1 MTMRARVLSVAAA
14 AVGIVVLMGC
24 LLVVSLQ
31 GRRSRDRTVAAEEQV
46 MLLGDLRL
54 ASSLYVHALLD
65 AIKTHGDVE
74 DVREEALL
82 RADSVFQ
89 RLRALAEQ
97 EEAAGGEP
105 SSTRFVPV
113 ERLGEAQRRWL
124 MGMATLAREAAR
136 EAEVRFLNES
146 RHAFSRDVEPLLL
159 LALQREEAEK
169 QALLRERNQAFE
181 VAEALG
187 VGVPLVSLLLVG
199 SLALTLRA
207 PLRSSLRDFQA
218 GAERMGQGDFGQLLP
233 EHRHDEYGPLAQ
245 AFNRMARQ
253 LQALIAEKQ
262 RQAREDAEACERETR
277 RQYTVLEERVR
288 ERTLELEQANTLLT
302 ESRWQLHDMQAQ
314 LLFSDRL
321 ALVGQLAAGI
331 GHEINNPLAFIIS
344 NLEFIQAELARR
356 QASAEL
362 AVALAET
369 QEGVERVR
377 LIVRELGSLTRP
389 DTIESGPVDLG
400 AVVRSAEKMALHLI
414 RTRARLVRE
423 VDETLAVYG
432 NGPRL
437 CQVLLNLLLN
447 AAHAIEPGQA
457 RDHLIRV
464 SVRALGVEKV
474 LVEVEHSGCGLAP
487 SDEGRV
493 FDPFFITQAVGMGT
507 GLKLSVC
514 HGIIASHG
522 GELSV
527 ESELGKGTTFRV
539 VLPMFARGARDGSQF
554 APEREASASPVHDE
568 QDAVM
573 ADLESSLRRQAS

>member
-1 MTMRARVLSVAAA
+1 MTLRARVLLVAAA

-31 GRRSRDRTVAAEEQV
+31 GRRSRDRSLAVEEQV

-65 AIKTHGDVE
+65 AIETHGVVE

-89 RLRALAEQ
+89 RLHALAEQ

-105 SSTRFVPV
+105 SNTKSVPLD
-113 ERLGEAQRRWL
+113 RLGEAQRRWL

-159 LALQREEAEK
+159 ALQREEAEK

-187 VGVPLVSLLLVG
+187 VGVPIVSLLLVG

-233 EHRHDEYGPLAQ
+233 EHRHDEYGSLAR

-262 RQAREDAEACERETR
+262 RQAREDAEARERETR

-288 ERTLELEQANTLLT
+288 ERTLELEQANTLLM

-447 AAHAIEPGQA
+447 AAHAIEPGRA

-474 LVEVEHSGCGLAP
+474 LVEVEHTGCGLAP

-554 APEREASASPVHDE
+554 APEREAAASPVHDE